1 MKQFTLFFIY
11 FCLFI
16 SLVVSTSDNTLD
28 NTSDSLEMSSSTTTA
43 FIPKTYQ
50 AVVIGATGAVGS
62 NIVRELLQSPRC
74 TNITTIVRRDTD
86 MFKDNPNASKI
97 HQIIQKDLGNLEPVV
112 EESIRGHEI
121 AFCALG
127 VGEPTKVSREEFHRV
142 DVEFTSHFAQVC
154 KKAGVKHISLLGSV
168 GADINSMFYF
178 LRFKAEAE
186 KGMTDPGFDRVS
198 LFRPAL
204 LATDYNRYGIKDF
217 FSQNFLRRIDWIF
230 PANYGHVKVTDLAK
244 AMRINAEN
252 HLDAGQ
258 TNLVEILH
266 RPDFTRILASEQP
279 TA

>member
-1 MKQFTLFFIY
+1 
-11 FCLFI
+11 
-16 SLVVSTSDNTLD
+16 
-28 NTSDSLEMSSSTTTA
+28 
-43 FIPKTYQ
+43 
-50 AVVIGATGAVGS
+50 
-62 NIVRELLQSPRC
+62 
-74 TNITTIVRRDTD
+74 
-86 MFKDNPNASKI
+86 
-97 HQIIQKDLGNLEPVV
+97 
-112 EESIRGHEI
+112 
-121 AFCALG
+121 
-127 VGEPTKVSREEFHRV
+127 
-142 DVEFTSHFAQVC
+142 
-154 KKAGVKHISLLGSV
+154 
-168 GADINSMFYF
+168 
-178 LRFKAEAE
+178 
-186 KGMTDPGFDRVS
+186 MTDPGFDRVS